1 MVDWVYFMRD
11 HAKPDDA
18 NVYAVYRIIME
29 ELNPYFDG
37 SVSAQEV
44 AERLQNRVQL
54 YLNERQ
60 NEEKRTDRVRMSNTK
75 SPWMR

>member
-37 SVSAQEV
+37 SISAQEA

-54 YLNERQ
+54 YLNER
-60 NEEKRTDRVRMSNTK
+60 
-75 SPWMR
+75 